1 MKKFILVLLL
11 ISFLIMP
18 VAGVIADAPLIEF
31 EGALQTIIN
40 VLFFL
45 LITVAVIFIILG
57 AFKLMTAQGD
67 EESIKTGRTHILYA
81 IIAVVVALLAR
92 GVIDWVIEA
101 F

>member
-18 VAGVIADAPLIEF
+18 VAGVIADAPTIEF

-92 GVIDWVIEA
+92 GVIDWVIEV